1 MDARTVGDVAD
12 ERRLSAERSIPDLVT
27 AAIDGEQAA
36 WNALVERLQ
45 RVVWKSV
52 NMMTYDHEVRDD
64 AFAATW
70 LRLAERLATIREPE
84 KLPGWLAT
92 TACNE
97 VRQILRQ
104 RGRQHTSLNDAWGGA
119 PGSGLG
125 DLLDTLAGD
134 DGEHANQMLADE
146 SRRQVRAAFGR
157 LDEPCREI
165 LTVLVLADPPVPYDE
180 ASERLGRPIGS
191 LGPSRRRCL
200 DKMKGLLGDDVG
212 RDDAG
217 NEKAGNDKAG
227 NDKAGSDADDHAG
240 GVS

>member
-1 MDARTVGDVAD
+1 MAASERHSAD
-12 ERRLSAERSIPDLVT
+12 QPLATLFAGALS
-27 AAIDGEQAA
+27 GEAAA

-104 RGRQHTSLNDAWGGA
+104 RGRHDSIGFGTASSSVGH
-119 PGSGLG
+119 GLG
-125 DLLDTLAGD
+125 DLFDTLTGD
-134 DGEHANQMLADE
+134 DGEHAAGMMLDE

-157 LDEPCREI
+157 LDDNCRQI

-200 DKMKGLLGDDVG
+200 EKMKSLLDPEDHQGD
-212 RDDAG
+212 AP
-217 NEKAGNDKAG
+217 
-227 NDKAGSDADDHAG
+227 
-240 GVS
+240 

>member
-1 MDARTVGDVAD
+1 MADDLHFSADQPLPELVAGA
-12 ERRLSAERSIPDLVT
+12 LAGHQL
-27 AAIDGEQAA
+27 A

-52 NMMTYDHEVRDD
+52 NMMTFDHEIRDD

-104 RGRQHTSLNDAWGGA
+104 RGRVNVMSADSPTG
-119 PGSGLG
+119 GSGIG
-125 DLLDTLAGD
+125 DLLDSLAGD
-134 DGEHANQMLADE
+134 DGEHASGMVLDE
-146 SRRQVRAAFGR
+146 SRREVRAAFGR
-157 LDEPCREI
+157 LDDQCREI

-200 DKMKGLLGDDVG
+200 EKMKGLLAPEPGA
-212 RDDAG
+212 RP
-217 NEKAGNDKAG
+217 
-227 NDKAGSDADDHAG
+227 G
-240 GVS
+240 GAS

>member
-1 MDARTVGDVAD
+1 VAD
-12 ERRLSAERSIPDLVT
+12 ERRLSAERSITDLVA

-36 WNALVERLQ
+36 WHALVDRLQ

-70 LRLAERLATIREPE
+70 LRLAERLGTIREPE
-84 KLPGWLAT
+84 KLPGWLST

-104 RGRQHTSLNDAWGGA
+104 RGRQHSSLNDAWPGA
-119 PGSGLG
+119 SGGSGTGLG
-125 DLLDTLAGD
+125 ELLDTLPGD
-134 DGEHANQMLADE
+134 DGEHASEIMAEE

-165 LTVLVLADPPVPYDE
+165 LTVLVLADPPVPYDQ
-180 ASERLGRPIGS
+180 ASERLSRPIGS

-200 DKMKGLLGDDVG
+200 EKMKDLLGAGTSDDT
-212 RDDAG
+212 AG
-217 NEKAGNDKAG
+217 E
-227 NDKAGSDADDHAG
+227 GSRG
-240 GVS
+240 QS

>member
-1 MDARTVGDVAD
+1 MAD
-12 ERRLSAERSIPDLVT
+12 DLRFSAEQPLPDLV
-27 AAIDGEQAA
+27 AGALAGHQAA

-52 NMMTYDHEVRDD
+52 NMMTFDHEIRDD

-70 LRLAERLATIREPE
+70 LRLAERLGTIREPE

-104 RGRQHTSLNDAWGGA
+104 RGRVNVMSADAPTG
-119 PGSGLG
+119 GSGIG
-125 DLLDTLAGD
+125 DLLDSLAGD
-134 DGEHANQMLADE
+134 DGEHASGMVLDE
-146 SRRQVRAAFGR
+146 SRREVRAAFGR
-157 LDEPCREI
+157 LDDHCREI

-200 DKMKGLLGDDVG
+200 EKMKGLLSPERG
-212 RDDAG
+212 AQP
-217 NEKAGNDKAG
+217 
-227 NDKAGSDADDHAG
+227 G
-240 GVS
+240 GAS